1 MKVLVSGKNSQIG
14 KELQLLSSNQKHDL
28 IFLDSS
34 DMKLLN
40 MVQIK
45 DVIMSSNPDMI
56 INLSAFTDVEKSET
70 NKDEAYMINSE
81 APAFISS
88 LASDIKS
95 RIIHVSSDYV
105 FGNNDNAPFNSNS
118 KPGPVNFYGET
129 KLKGEQGV
137 LNNNNMSIIIRTA
150 SVFSSHNS
158 NFIKSIYSKLISNEK
173 INVIDDQNI
182 NLTHAEDLA
191 QLIIDLINLVSNKT
205 ILQNNEPLVFHY
217 TNVGYTTWFD
227 VANYIRKQ
235 IAIKQKYLEEINPI
249 KSIDWESK
257 ASRSK
262 DTRLEIDYSLLNSLD
277 IKLYNWEKKV
287 SDVLNVLYKNGNN

>member
-34 DMKLLN
+34 DMNLLN

-95 RIIHVSSDYV
+95 RIIHVSSDYI
-105 FGNNDNAPFNSNS
+105 FGNNDNAPFNSN
-118 KPGPVNFYGET
+118 
-129 KLKGEQGV
+129 
-137 LNNNNMSIIIRTA
+137 
-150 SVFSSHNS
+150 
-158 NFIKSIYSKLISNEK
+158 
-173 INVIDDQNI
+173 
-182 NLTHAEDLA
+182 
-191 QLIIDLINLVSNKT
+191 
-205 ILQNNEPLVFHY
+205 
-217 TNVGYTTWFD
+217 
-227 VANYIRKQ
+227 
-235 IAIKQKYLEEINPI
+235 
-249 KSIDWESK
+249 
-257 ASRSK
+257 
-262 DTRLEIDYSLLNSLD
+262 
-277 IKLYNWEKKV
+277 
-287 SDVLNVLYKNGNN
+287 